1 MKRHAVVRHTRTGPR
16 GQAVPVRQHIRGMT
30 MASALRAPFE
40 SVKLYKFG
48 RDKELD
54 FLMSDMGVEAFV
66 PFPDGYVTRDEDGYP
81 IGPKLDPR
89 AVYLVS
95 EPTGAGDLYKRVAD
109 TLAHETLHHVLGS
122 VEGWDAAEKLDTP
135 YDDYRARHG
144 NRHRGG
150 I

>member
-1 MKRHAVVRHTRTGPR
+1 
-16 GQAVPVRQHIRGMT
+16 

-40 SVKLYKFG
+40 SVRLYKFG

-54 FLMSDMGVEAFV
+54 EVMTEMGVEAFV
-66 PFPDGYVTRDEDGYP
+66 PVPDGYVTWDENGRP

-95 EPTGAGDLYKRVAD
+95 EPTGAGDLSKRVAD

-122 VEGWDAAEKLDTP
+122 VEGWNAAERLDTP
-135 YDDYRARHG
+135 YNDYRARHG
-144 NRHRGG
+144 DRHRGG